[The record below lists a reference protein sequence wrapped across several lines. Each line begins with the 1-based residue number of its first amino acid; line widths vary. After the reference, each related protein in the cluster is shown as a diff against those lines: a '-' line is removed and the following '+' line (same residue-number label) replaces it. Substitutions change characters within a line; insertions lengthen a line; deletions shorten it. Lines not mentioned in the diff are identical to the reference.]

1 MGLLRKT
8 SWGEVKLLGSA
19 SKNGSYGIILLS
31 FLFSS
36 PSGHEEN
43 EFLPI
48 TRSCQRPKHKGLP
61 EHSLKPPILWPKMA
75 LLSLYTGLSQTFCNY
90 NRTAPKQQQLICVLF
105 CFEIRFC
112 YVPQAS
118 LASPVLGWRVCT
130 TTSSL
135 KLTFLILTRSFQYNR
150 GKRNIQKYL
159 QNCYKCLFLLLYV
172 SVRLNFHHSKQS
184 SLADWTQ
191 RE

>member
-1 MGLLRKT
+1 MGLVRKT

-19 SKNGSYGIILLS
+19 PQKNGSYGIILLS
-31 FLFSS
+31 FLFSF

-48 TRSCQRPKHKGLP
+48 THSSLRPKHKGLP

-75 LLSLYTGLSQTFCNY
+75 LLSLYTGLSQTFCDY

-105 CFEIRFC
+105 CFEIRFR

-118 LASPVLGWRVCT
+118 LASPPPAVWSLLFWFWHEV
-130 TTSSL
+130 SSIIVA
-135 KLTFLILTRSFQYNR
+135 KGISKNTFKIAINVSFY
-150 GKRNIQKYL
+150 YCML
-159 QNCYKCLFLLLYV
+159 V
-172 SVRLNFHHSKQS
+172 SG
-184 SLADWTQ
+184 
-191 RE
+191 